1 MLGELTREQIERLLH
16 SEVVGR
22 IGCHAEGRTYVVPV
36 NYAYDGEFLYGH
48 AAEGM
53 KLRMLR
59 ANPEVCFQVDHRS
72 GLCDWQSVIAWGTF
86 EEVQGQ
92 DATRIMELLLDRL
105 LPLLAG
111 EGAPATRDAAR
122 ATLAAGTPVERL
134 AIYRIRLRER
144 TGRFEQSA

>member
-1 MLGELTREQIERLLH
+1 MLGELTREQIEHVLH

-53 KLRMLR
+53 KLRLMR
-59 ANPEVCFQVDHRS
+59 ANPEVCFQVDHRTS
-72 GLCDWQSVIAWGTF
+72 LSDWQSVIAWGTF
-86 EEVQGQ
+86 EELQGG
-92 DATRIMELLLDRL
+92 DATRVMDLLLDRL
-105 LPLLAG
+105 LPLLAS
-111 EGAPATRDAAR
+111 EGTLTTRDEAR
-122 ATLAAGTPVERL
+122 ETLAAGTPVERL

-144 TGRFEQSA
+144 TGRFEKPA

>member
-1 MLGELTREQIERLLH
+1 MLGELTREQIEHLLH

-48 AAEGM
+48 AADGM
-53 KLRMLR
+53 KLRMMR
-59 ANPEVCFQVDHRS
+59 ANHEVCFEVDHRA
-72 GLCDWQSVIAWGTF
+72 GLSDWQSVIAWGTF
-86 EEVQGQ
+86 EELQGHE
-92 DATRIMELLLDRL
+92 ATRAMDLLLDRL

-111 EGAPATRDAAR
+111 EGPPATRDEAR
-122 ATLAAGTPVERL
+122 EILVPGASIERL

-144 TGRFEQSA
+144 TGRFEKPA